1 MAQTKI
7 PSIQLGT
14 TVVLIT
20 CMLFCCRTTQQAGTT
35 YMVGDDKGWT
45 FGVSDWP
52 DGKSFKTG
60 DILVFMYDRT
70 KHDVVVVRDDQHG
83 YDSCTVPEVVAGWYQ
98 TGYDEIKLEQGITFF
113 ISSYPQN
120 CASGM
125 KLAINITA

>member
-7 PSIQLGT
+7 PFILGT
-14 TVVLIT
+14 TLVL
-20 CMLFCCRTTQQAGTT
+20 CMFFCCRTTQQAETT
-35 YMVGDDKGWT
+35 YMVGDDRGWT

-52 DGKSFKTG
+52 DGKSFKAG
-60 DILVFMYDRT
+60 DILVFMYDRA
-70 KHDVVVVRDDQHG
+70 KHDVVVVRDHDQHD
-83 YDSCTVPEVVAGWYQ
+83 YDSCTVPEVLAGWYQ